1 MKVIVSNFRKKS
13 SIIPIILVV
22 AGLLMAFHRPI
33 MGLVSPANLE
43 VKIQHAPLIMPS
55 VYKVYAN
62 EDALQGKYSLFKM
75 LVTNNSSN
83 SAQNVTVS
91 YQVPGYIEWTEA
103 AKFPV
108 LLPGQSVVVNCYPSF
123 DQKIVEKTTSSKEK
137 VNIKISGSNIEQKD
151 ESFGIEIKGRN
162 EFMYTFIP
170 GDEIRSPGE
179 YFDNANL
186 LTCLVTPEDP
196 IIKYFTQKI
205 QEKVLKGED
214 ASVTNEDAK
223 GIRFMSG
230 IYYATLISHFVYS
243 GTSGVPATVGDVTS
257 GVQSIR
263 LPREVVTGKTGLCI
277 ELSLLYA
284 SIMMN
289 AGMDPIIF
297 LVPGHAYPGFR
308 MNNNYYAI
316 EATGIGGE
324 GLADKNNPTGK
335 MTTQQA
341 LETGMK
347 EIQEFIKGMQS
358 GDDRY
363 KVIDVR
369 ESIKKGAVAME
380 LKDDPNLRRNIDEI
394 GQSFEQGGQQVNVRQ
409 AQNNAPN
416 VQGDNGNNGGN
427 QQNNDGGNNDGG
439 NNGGGNNDG
448 GNNGGNN
455 DGNNSA
461 PAGYTF
467 FQGPVTFAYPASW
480 RASGSNGQSMPQL
493 KNLISN
499 SNNSAY
505 VEVYNFPG
513 LSSGEQCMA
522 SIQKFM
528 SSMGA
533 SMQFQSHGQSRGYTV
548 FNGQTSYNG
557 GSILWLAAFKRTEN
571 GMAGIA
577 TGFNSSTGSKY
588 QKTVSTI
595 LKSLQ

>member
-1 MKVIVSNFRKKS
+1 MKVIVSDFKKKS
-13 SIIPIILVV
+13 NLIPIILVV

-33 MGLVSPANLE
+33 IGMVSPAGID
-43 VKIQHAPLIMPS
+43 VKIQHAPIIMPS

-62 EDALQGKYSLFKM
+62 EDALDGKYSLFKM
-75 LVTNNSSN
+75 LVTNNTSN
-83 SAQNVTVS
+83 AAQNVAVS
-91 YQVPGYIEWTEA
+91 YQIPGYIEWTEV

-108 LLPGQSVVVNCYPSF
+108 ILPGQSVVVNCYPSF
-123 DQKIVEKTTSSKEK
+123 DQKIVEKTTPSKEK
-137 VNIKISGSNIEQKD
+137 VNIKIAGSNIDQKD

-170 GDEIRSPGE
+170 GDEIRTPGE

-223 GIRFMSG
+223 GVRFMSG

-243 GTSGVPATVGDVTS
+243 GTSGVPATVDDISS
-257 GVQSIR
+257 GIQSIR

-277 ELSLLYA
+277 ELSILYA

-289 AGMDPIIF
+289 AGMDPVIF
-297 LVPGHAYPGFR
+297 LIPGHAYPGFK
-308 MNNNYYAI
+308 MNGNYYAI

-335 MTTQQA
+335 MTTDQA
-341 LETGMK
+341 LQVGMK
-347 EIQEFIKGMQS
+347 EIQEFVKGMQS

-369 ESIKKGAVAME
+369 ASIKRGAVAME
-380 LKDDPNLRRNIDEI
+380 LKDDPNLRRNVDEI
-394 GQSFEQGGQQVNVRQ
+394 AQTFERGGQQVNVQQ

-416 VQGDNGNNGGN
+416 VQGDDGKGGGG
-427 QQNNDGGNNDGG
+427 QQNDGG
-439 NNGGGNNDG
+439 NDG

-455 DGNNSA
+455 GGNDGGGNNNNDA

-467 FQGPVTFAYPASW
+467 FQGPVTFAYPDSW
-480 RASGSNGQSMPQL
+480 RITGNNGQSMPQL

-513 LSSGEQCMA
+513 LSSGEQCILA
-522 SIQKFM
+522 IQKFIY
-528 SSMGA
+528 SKGA
-533 SMQFQSHGQSRGYTV
+533 NLQYQNHGQSRGFAV

-557 GSILWLAAFKRTEN
+557 GSILWLAAFKPTPN
-571 GMAGIA
+571 GMSGIA

-595 LKSLQ
+595 LKSIQ